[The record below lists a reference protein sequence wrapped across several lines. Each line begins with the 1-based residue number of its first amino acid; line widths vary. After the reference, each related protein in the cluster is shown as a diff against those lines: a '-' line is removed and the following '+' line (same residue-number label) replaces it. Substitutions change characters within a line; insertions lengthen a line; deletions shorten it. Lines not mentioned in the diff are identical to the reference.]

1 MATLLAQYTENSYKL
16 FSLFN
21 TNINKGEDYMNSIIE
36 KRIGI
41 PQLKERIVSA
51 EEAAALIPDGAVV
64 GMSGFTRAG
73 DAKVVPMAL
82 VERAKKE
89 QFKIDVYT
97 GASLGPEVDHYLAE
111 AGVIRK
117 RGPYQGERAMRNLI
131 NKGDILYVDAHLS
144 HNAELVRQGI
154 IGPIQY
160 AIIEVCAI
168 TEDGLLIPTTSVGN
182 APIFAQYAENIILE
196 LNISHPETLIGIHD
210 IYIPGPQGER
220 EPIPLTNA
228 NQRIGEKGIRVNPE
242 KIKAIVIS
250 EEPDAPSQIVD
261 PDEETQRMANL
272 LLDFFRSEIKAGRL
286 TNQLMPIQSG
296 VGSVANAVLDGFK
309 ESEFENLQVYSE
321 CLQDAVFNLID
332 AGKVNFASATSITLT
347 AEAQQKVYG
356 NIEKY
361 IDKICLRPQE
371 ISNHPEIVRR
381 LGLISINAAL
391 EVDIYGNVNST
402 HVAGTKMMNGIGGS
416 GDFARNARLTIFVT
430 KSYAK
435 GGAVSSIVPMVSHH
449 DHTEHDVDIIVTEQ
463 GIADL
468 RGLAPK
474 ERVPLII
481 ENCAHPDFKDQLWD
495 YYHRA
500 VEKYGNVQTPHIL
513 EEALSWH
520 VNLLKNNT
528 MKKEVEVK

>member
-1 MATLLAQYTENSYKL
+1 M
-16 FSLFN
+16 
-21 TNINKGEDYMNSIIE
+21 DSIIE
-36 KRIGI
+36 KRIGV
-41 PQLKERIVSA
+41 PKLRDRIVSA

-64 GMSGFTRAG
+64 GLSGFTRAG

-89 QFKIDVYT
+89 KFKIDVYT

-117 RGPYQGERAMRNLI
+117 RGPYQGEKAMRNLI

-154 IGPIQY
+154 IGPIKY

-182 APIFAQYAENIILE
+182 SPIFAQYAENIILE
-196 LNISHPETLIGIHD
+196 LNISHSETLIGIHD
-210 IYIPGPQGER
+210 IYVPGPQGKR
-220 EPIPLTNA
+220 EPIPITNA
-228 NQRIGEKGIRVNPE
+228 NQRIGEKGIRVDLD

-250 EEPDAPSQIVD
+250 EEPDAPSLIVA
-261 PDEETQRMANL
+261 PDEETQRMADL

-286 TNQLMPIQSG
+286 TNELMPIQSG

-332 AGKVNFASATSITLT
+332 AGKVNFASATSITLS

-361 IDKICLRPQE
+361 ADKICLRPQE
-371 ISNHPEIVRR
+371 ISNHPEVVRR

-416 GDFARNARLTIFVT
+416 GDFARNARLTVFVT

-435 GGAVSSIVPMVSHH
+435 GGAISSIVPMVSHV
-449 DHTEHDVDIIVTEQ
+449 DHTEHDVDVIVTEQ

-495 YYHRA
+495 YYNRA
-500 VEKYGNVQTPHIL
+500 VEATGNSQTPHIL

-520 VNLLKNNT
+520 INLLKNNT
-528 MKKEVEVK
+528 MKKNVEVK